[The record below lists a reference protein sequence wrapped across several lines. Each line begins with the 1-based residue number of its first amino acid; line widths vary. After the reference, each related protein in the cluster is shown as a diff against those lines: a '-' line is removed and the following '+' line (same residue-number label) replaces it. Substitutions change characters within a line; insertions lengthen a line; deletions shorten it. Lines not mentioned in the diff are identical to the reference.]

1 MNYDLF
7 VQLKC
12 TKHVLKVLGNMHYW
26 EPVKSV
32 FPVNI
37 SQEDPAAILAC
48 TLKSGM
54 LFKDER
60 DEIKPKKFNDLS
72 NKEI

>member
-1 MNYDLF
+1 
-7 VQLKC
+7 
-12 TKHVLKVLGNMHYW
+12 MHYW

-32 FPVNI
+32 LPVNI
-37 SQEDPAAILAC
+37 SQEDPAAISAC
-48 TLKSGM
+48 ILKLGM

-60 DEIKPKKFNDLS
+60 DETKPKKFNNLS